1 MTEYIERDNW
11 IVKPTVTEAIENLS
25 TENEVR
31 YRGTVTVSMQEY
43 RPVVHGHWIV
53 DRMCGNDVLSGEH
66 MVICSICDKGVF
78 FGKTNYCPNC
88 GAKME
93 VEDG

>member
-1 MTEYIERDNW
+1 MAEYIERDKW
-11 IVKPTVTEAIENLS
+11 IIKPTITETIENLS

-53 DRMCGNDVLSGEH
+53 NKYPLCECSRCGELFTETWGGFD
-66 MVICSICDKGVF
+66 
-78 FGKTNYCPNC
+78 YCPKC
-88 GAKME
+88 GATMDE
-93 VEDG
+93 VDDDG